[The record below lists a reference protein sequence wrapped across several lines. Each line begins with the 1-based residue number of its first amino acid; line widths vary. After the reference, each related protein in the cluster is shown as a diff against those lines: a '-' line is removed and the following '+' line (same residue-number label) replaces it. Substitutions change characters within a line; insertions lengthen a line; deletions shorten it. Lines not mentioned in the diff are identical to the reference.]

1 MRKPGSVKAN
11 WESTQQLPHCR
22 RNNLKVMA
30 SILFLMEGA
39 GLTWWG
45 GRRWQVSL
53 ISGTWLGETWET
65 CWYWVIP
72 WRWSEP
78 WPGVEWFVTSWH
90 VPNPPIKSSHWRF
103 HYLFVEG
110 WAAPSSA
117 IPLDCLQIGI
127 AMGPQATR
135 VVFLLFIFI
144 YYLHLFTLPL
154 WGMQRSELQYFHV
167 FHLHNKHLSALRA
180 RPGLARLSFKTHT
193 LSGSAGESL
202 LPVAPVVSREDKH
215 LGLKP

>member
-11 WESTQQLPHCR
+11 WESTQQLPHCG

-72 WRWSEP
+72 WRLSEP

-90 VPNPPIKSSHWRF
+90 VLNPHIKSSHWRF

-117 IPLDCLQIGI
+117 IPLGGLQIGI
-127 AMGPQATR
+127 AMDPQATK
-135 VVFLLFIFI
+135 VVFLLFMYI
-144 YYLHLFTLPL
+144 YTIYIYLP
-154 WGMQRSELQYFHV
+154 FHCGAR
-167 FHLHNKHLSALRA
+167 KDLSYSISMSSTCTTITV
-180 RPGLARLSFKTHT
+180 SFKSPPWTSKVKFQDAH
-193 LSGSAGESL
+193 LERQCWRILAPSRSGCI
-202 LPVAPVVSREDKH
+202 
-215 LGLKP
+215 